1 MREVWLLAAALAWC
15 GPAFAQSSVAPPAA
29 ATSPSVQAPAPS
41 LAKAGDAVAPVAD
54 SASRTLTAGTV
65 VEIELTDAVSSETA
79 KRGDKFGLRLAQP
92 IVLGD
97 RVVVPTGAPGMGEV
111 VFAQPAHLMGA
122 AGKLVLAA
130 RYVDFGGQRLALH
143 AFKLGAGGENR
154 ETETFVA
161 DLLFG
166 PVSILIP
173 GGGVEFPVG
182 TRANAKLAADV
193 VLTDPQ
199 PPTAAP
205 APTAAPPPAPTQT
218 STLPQRTK

>member
-1 MREVWLLAAALAWC
+1 MAD
-15 GPAFAQSSVAPPAA
+15 SAPP
-29 ATSPSVQAPAPS
+29 
-41 LAKAGDAVAPVAD
+41 G
-54 SASRTLTAGTV
+54 ASRTLAAGTV

-79 KRGDKFGLRLAQP
+79 KRGDKFGLKLAEP

-97 RVVVPTGAPGMGEV
+97 RVVVPAGAPGMGEV

-130 RYVDFGGQRLALH
+130 RYVDFRGQRLALH
-143 AFKLGAGGENR
+143 AFRLGAGGENR
-154 ETETFVA
+154 ETVTFVA
-161 DLLFG
+161 DLLVG

-193 VLTDPQ
+193 VLADPP

-205 APTAAPPPAPTQT
+205 SQPPTQT
-218 STLPQRTK
+218 SIPPQGTK